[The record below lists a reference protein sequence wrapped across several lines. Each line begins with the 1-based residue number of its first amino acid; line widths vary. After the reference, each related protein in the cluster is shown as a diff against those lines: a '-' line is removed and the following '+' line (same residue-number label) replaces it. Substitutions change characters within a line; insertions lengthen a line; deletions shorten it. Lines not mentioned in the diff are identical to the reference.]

1 MPRPIGPNSGY
12 QMGIHKMGKY
22 RYASTERMVTGKS
35 GKPIPKHIHWG
46 RLDDAMRFHP
56 NEKFLF
62 EKPSEK
68 AKFIYPPEWDLS
80 LIDISVQGTCVN
92 SVDDIT
98 MSSGATLP
106 EDTGG
111 DIRSAEEVILV
122 NQNRFYGATWLL
134 EMIADRAGVRVDLMA
149 AFNENEAVVNAIL
162 TIAMFMY
169 TTNYNL
175 SRLASWQAL
184 EKYPAQGTLSSP
196 VITMLQQSI
205 TEQNRIDFLRY
216 RAARLGSDEVLSVDS
231 TTKTSF
237 NGKLI
242 DVSWGKNKEGLN
254 LPDTL
259 EVIAYSVVSHMPV
272 YYRTFP
278 GNFPDARSI
287 ELICSDMKEA
297 GFGQFIMVTDRA
309 YSSTK
314 NLELFI
320 RLGQKSI
327 MCQKVSVG
335 IALKQI
341 KALGSYEFVP
351 DGFEYSHEHDLYCS
365 QYDVP
370 YAIKLDNGT
379 VVNADRLRLNLYFD
393 PVYKSK
399 ALKQLDVSLRSV
411 EEKLSNLVDQ
421 KMTLMTIEDVE
432 EFEDEYDIHDF
443 RWAIKKVPYDQ
454 DRHTNDPVRRGRK
467 RKYDDAY
474 VLRGFSRSTERFMN
488 KKLTSG
494 FRAILTLGVD
504 MDAEETMTHY
514 ALRAEQEND
523 FEQWK
528 NQMPCD
534 RERNSSEGG
543 KAGATFIQFVGK
555 ILSAQLKYIW
565 KHSDELRKEF
575 NSSPAILDEMRKI
588 RIVEYA
594 DQQKTLIT
602 PFVGKQLLVCE
613 EMGFPVPEGCG
624 KAYKSMRVEP

>member
-1 MPRPIGPNSGY
+1 MARPVGPNSGY
-12 QMGIHKMGKY
+12 QMVIHKMGKY
-22 RYASTERMVTGKS
+22 RYASTERVVTSKS
-35 GKPIPKHIHWG
+35 GKTIPKHIHWG
-46 RLDDAMRFHP
+46 KIDDKMIFHP

-68 AKFIYPPEWDLS
+68 AKFIYPTDWDLS
-80 LIDISVQGTCVN
+80 LIGIRVADACQQ
-92 SVDDIT
+92 
-98 MSSGATLP
+98 
-106 EDTGG
+106 DTGAKEMESVG
-111 DIRSAEEVILV
+111 SMQEANAGAIMSAEESIVV

-134 EMIADRAGVRVDLMA
+134 GMIADRVGVYADLMA
-149 AFNENEAVVNAIL
+149 AFDENEDVVNAIL
-162 TIAMFMY
+162 TIAMFMF

-184 EKYPAQGTLSSP
+184 EKYPALSTLSSP
-196 VITMLQQSI
+196 VITLLQQSI

-216 RAARLGSDEVLSVDS
+216 RAARLGVDEVLSVDS

-242 DVSWGKNKEGLN
+242 DVSWGRNKEGLN

-259 EVIAYSVVSHMPV
+259 EVIAYSVDSHMPV

-287 ELICSDMKEA
+287 ELICSDMIEV

-320 RLGQKSI
+320 KLGQKSI
-327 MCQKVSVG
+327 MCYKSSVG
-335 IALKQI
+335 MALKQI
-341 KALGSYEFVP
+341 KTFGSYDFVP
-351 DGFEYSHEHDLYCS
+351 DGFEYSHEHDLYCR
-365 QYDVP
+365 QFDVP
-370 YAIKLDNGT
+370 YAIKLDDGT
-379 VVNADRLRLNLYFD
+379 IVKADRLKLNLYFD

-411 EEKLSNLVDQ
+411 EEELSNLVSE
-421 KMTLMTIEDVE
+421 KKILMSMEDVE
-432 EFEDEYDIHDF
+432 AFEDEYDIFDF
-443 RWAIKKVPYDQ
+443 QWSVKKVPYDP
-454 DRHTNDPVRRGRK
+454 DRHKNEPMRRGRK

-474 VLRGFSRSTERFMN
+474 VLRGFMRSTERFMN

-504 MDAEETMTHY
+504 MNAEETMSHY

-528 NQMPCD
+528 SQMPCD

-555 ILSAQLKYIW
+555 ILSAQLKYLW
-565 KHSDELRKEF
+565 KSSDELRKEF

-594 DQQKTLIT
+594 DQQKTLVT
-602 PFVGKQLLVCE
+602 PFVGKQLLVCQ
-613 EMGFPVPEGCG
+613 EMNLPVPKGCD
-624 KAYKSMRVEP
+624 KAYKSMKAEL